1 MKHVLHTV
9 RWAACAG
16 ALALVAACAVTP
28 QIYHGQL
35 SALDKG
41 MSQAEA
47 TARLKQPALS
57 THRASAGARQFE
69 FHRYLLNNGVQAD
82 DYLLAYEGGRLVFW
96 GYVAEFRRHPDA
108 GLNTAVTAVLPE
120 LKPLR

>member
-1 MKHVLHTV
+1 MIGLPTLQ
-9 RWAACAG
+9 RAAAAG
-16 ALALVAACAVTP
+16 VLALLAACAVTP

-41 MSQAEA
+41 MGAGEV

-57 THRASAGARQFE
+57 THRVTAGNRQFE
-69 FHRYLLNNGVQAD
+69 FQRYLLNNGVQAD
-82 DYLLAYEGGRLVFW
+82 DYLLAYEGGKLVFW
-96 GYVAEFRRHPDA
+96 GYVAEFRRHPDP
-108 GLNTAVTAVLPE
+108 GLNAGVTAVLPE